1 MKRCMANLRLSLAA
15 VAATACCACQQAG
28 AQVAQG
34 ASSDAG
40 QATPTRLEVL
50 GNYAGRLL
58 KLQVDG
64 KTVFE
69 GRGHLDPPGF
79 TWAFNILPGSAL
91 ASAELT
97 IEPCAAPFAA
107 KLPRNGKV
115 HAVIIQDCDVRFAF
129 AD

>member
-1 MKRCMANLRLSLAA
+1 MADPRFSLAA
-15 VAATACCACQQAG
+15 LTALACCACQQAG

-34 ASSDAG
+34 ASDAAG
-40 QATPTRLEVL
+40 QTAPARLEVV
-50 GNYAGRLL
+50 GNYAGRVL

-64 KTVFE
+64 MTVFE

-79 TWAFNILPGSAL
+79 TWAFNISPGPAV

-115 HAVIIQDCDVRFAF
+115 HAVIIQDCDVRFAL
-129 AD
+129 AE